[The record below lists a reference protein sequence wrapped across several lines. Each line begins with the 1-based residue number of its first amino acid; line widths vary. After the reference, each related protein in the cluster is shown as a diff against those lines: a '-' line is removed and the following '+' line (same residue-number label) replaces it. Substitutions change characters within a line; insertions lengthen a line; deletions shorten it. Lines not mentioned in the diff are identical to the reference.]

1 MKEEYIKMVII
12 IVIKIITG
20 QNLLIELQEA
30 SKNKIGYCKM
40 IKKIKVA
47 MKIQEASLELKEI
60 ILVQNKQIK

>member
-1 MKEEYIKMVII
+1 M
-12 IVIKIITG
+12 KIITG

-30 SKNKIGYCKM
+30 SKNKIGFCRM

-47 MKIQEASLELKEI
+47 MKILEASLELKEI

>member
-1 MKEEYIKMVII
+1 MKEAYIKTVII
-12 IVIKIITG
+12 IFMKIITG

-30 SKNKIGYCKM
+30 SKNKIGFCRM

-47 MKIQEASLELKEI
+47 MKILEASLELKEI